1 MAVKPLAQLARPR
14 VDDRSGSTQGAR
26 QHEAAAAGHAVQPSA
41 DNHRVQ
47 LHRQAAGADCHAQRT
62 PKGDSAL
69 HLAAAE
75 DHGDVVA
82 LLLMRGAKV
91 DVKDRW
97 GCTPCDDCI
106 PGSAAEKVLL
116 KAGCCRTDMTH
127 EGVHP
132 IRFDGCHRVL

>member
-1 MAVKPLAQLARPR
+1 MIYQSRVRRSERRGARPR
-14 VDDRSGSTQGAR
+14 SVENRLSII
-26 QHEAAAAGHAVQPSA
+26 AAP
-41 DNHRVQ
+41 
-47 LHRQAAGADCHAQRT
+47 GADVNVRDFDQRT
-62 PKGDSAL
+62 PL

-106 PGSAAEKVLL
+106 PG
-116 KAGCCRTDMTH
+116 
-127 EGVHP
+127 
-132 IRFDGCHRVL
+132 DGRAPRD

>member
-1 MAVKPLAQLARPR
+1 MEDCLAAP
-14 VDDRSGSTQGAR
+14 D
-26 QHEAAAAGHAVQPSA
+26 A
-41 DNHRVQ
+41 DVNVR
-47 LHRQAAGADCHAQRT
+47 DFDQRT
-62 PKGDSAL
+62 PL